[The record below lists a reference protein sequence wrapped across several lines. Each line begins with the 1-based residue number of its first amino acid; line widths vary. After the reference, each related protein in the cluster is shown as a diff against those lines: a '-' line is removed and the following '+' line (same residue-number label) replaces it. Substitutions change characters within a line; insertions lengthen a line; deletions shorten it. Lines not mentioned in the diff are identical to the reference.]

1 MRARLWIFT
10 GLLALALALN
20 LARVS
25 LGIAQTGEDTMRA
38 RVAAATNALRT
49 QIDLID
55 ARLAPRAVASAPDLI
70 DAVRPPPDSTLP
82 PPRPDERALRAAA
95 AVLMPEP
102 DFLAVVSPQGAA
114 LSRRAKAAQMLDDA
128 RKLPLAQ
135 AATGATPSPTFAPF
149 EGSIYRVEAARVPGT
164 QAAVVVGT
172 LVDDRLAAQLKSQVD
187 ADVTLLQGGKVIA
200 SSLPQGEERTR
211 LSRWAAAPGPGYG
224 VLQVHLPLVG
234 TALSGKLPRGTS
246 RFAVR
251 GALIP
256 LDGGVQAAV
265 TVPAS
270 PYLAW
275 LGRYQ
280 AFYIVGL
287 VLLVLFGFF
296 WGLPVKPEEVIQR
309 VELTEPQSQVMGPPR
324 RQSRPTLLETDA
336 AEARPTPPP
345 RTRDVPWSPGEG
357 PSGEHPLVE
366 SAAAAAG
373 AAAAAPAETDAA
385 QAPGPA
391 GTTEEKKPA
400 EASSGESQWSF
411 APTAGQFTKEETAE
425 PAGDG
430 DAAAAATPAP
440 DWEMPVPLP
449 PPSTEAAPRPEL
461 SARKDD
467 FSFAGLMG
475 DTAAGAEGG
484 NAANTFPGESESDGE
499 KAPVEAAAFPGD
511 EPTRIEPVS
520 AALLEKLRERDE
532 EAGQATRVEA
542 VSASLLDKLR
552 ERDAEAA
559 AAALAPA
566 AGDSAEGAGAAA
578 PAEAGLTQAAA
589 ESAGAEAAVA
599 EAAAAAAP
607 MQAPS
612 PAAEEEA
619 DPDEPHWRETFDRFR
634 QLKAQLGEPVDR
646 ITFERF
652 AAKLKKNRADLVV
665 KHRCKGV
672 RFSVY
677 EKDGKAAIKA
687 SAIR

>member
-10 GLLALALALN
+10 ALVALALALN

-25 LGIAQTGEDTMRA
+25 LSIAQTGEDTMRA
-38 RVAAATNALRT
+38 RVASATTALRA
-49 QIDLID
+49 QLDLLD
-55 ARLAPRAVASAPDLI
+55 ARLAPRAVASAPDLVE
-70 DAVRPPPDSTLP
+70 AVRAPADSTQP

-95 AVLMPEP
+95 AVLAPEP
-102 DFLAVVSPQGAA
+102 DFLAVVGPQGAA
-114 LSRRAKAAQMLDDA
+114 LSRRARPAQMLDDA
-128 RKLPLAQ
+128 ARLPLAQ
-135 AATGATPSPTFAPF
+135 AAAGGTPAPVFAPF
-149 EGSIYRVEAARVPGT
+149 EGTVYRFEAARIPGA

-172 LVDDRLAAQLKSQVD
+172 VIDDRLAAQLKSQVD

-200 SSLPQGEERTR
+200 SSLPQGEERAR

-224 VLQVHLPLVG
+224 VLQIRLPLIG

-251 GALIP
+251 GALVS

-280 AFYIVGL
+280 AFYIAAL
-287 VLLVLFGFF
+287 ALLVLFGLL
-296 WGLPVKPEEVIQR
+296 WGLGGKPEEVIQR

-324 RQSRPTLLETDA
+324 RQTRPSLLETDA
-336 AEARPTPPP
+336 GEARPTPPP

-357 PSGEHPLVE
+357 PSGEHPVVE
-366 SAAAAAG
+366 NAATG
-373 AAAAAPAETDAA
+373 LAAAAAPAESAVTPAEAEAA
-385 QAPGPA
+385 NAPAAPA
-391 GTTEEKKPA
+391 GGEEKKPA
-400 EASSGESQWSF
+400 ASAGELWSF
-411 APTAGQFTKEETAE
+411 APTPGQFTKEEAAE
-425 PAGDG
+425 PAPVG
-430 DAAAAATPAP
+430 DAAAAANPAP

-449 PPSTEAAPRPEL
+449 PPADAPQAEAPPSGKEE
-461 SARKDD
+461 
-467 FSFAGLMG
+467 FSFDGLLGEPTPAG
-475 DTAAGAEGG
+475 TPPPETGAPE
-484 NAANTFPGESESDGE
+484 E
-499 KAPVEAAAFPGD
+499 KGTPAPFPGD

-532 EAGQATRVEA
+532 EGQATRVEP
-542 VSASLLDKLR
+542 VSAALLDKLR
-552 ERDAEAA
+552 ERDEEGA
-559 AAALAPA
+559 APA
-566 AGDSAEGAGAAA
+566 PAETAPAGGAAA
-578 PAEAGLTQAAA
+578 GSEPAAAQASDRPAPAEPP
-589 ESAGAEAAVA
+589 VA
-599 EAAAAAAP
+599 EAPAP
-607 MQAPS
+607 ISDASS
-612 PAAEEEA
+612 PAAEEP

-677 EKDGKAAIKA
+677 EKDGRAAIKA